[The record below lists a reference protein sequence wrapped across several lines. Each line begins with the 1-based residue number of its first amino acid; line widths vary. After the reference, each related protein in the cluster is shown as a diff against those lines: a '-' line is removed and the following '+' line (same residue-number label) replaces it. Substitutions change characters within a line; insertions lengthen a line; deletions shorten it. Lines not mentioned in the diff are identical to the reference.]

1 MKGSTIMN
9 YQANIR
15 SYYDRASADQIA
27 EGRAWYPSMAATL
40 ANDAAR
46 SGLRIAQVAAV
57 YAANSI
63 NTPWARN
70 LALASRAIADHA
82 AGRDALCD
90 GGTLGMIIG
99 KVRAA
104 IAATSDD
111 AIDGIMTS
119 DPHNLK
125 IVNFRRNLI
134 DDPDAVTVDRW
145 AFRIATNFEGCEC
158 VKANTHGC
166 GKVPTGN
173 EYRAIADAYR
183 AVASEVGER
192 AHDLQAITWCVVRG
206 TGE

>member
-1 MKGSTIMN
+1 MN
-9 YQANIR
+9 YETNIR
-15 SYYDRASADQIA
+15 SYYERASADQVG
-27 EGRAWYPSMAATL
+27 EGRAWYRNMAHDLQAEG
-40 ANDAAR
+40 DR
-46 SGLRIAQVAAV
+46 SGLRLAQVAAV

-63 NTPWARN
+63 NTPWQRN
-70 LALASRAIADHA
+70 LALAHRAISDHM
-82 AGRDALCD
+82 AGRDALID

-111 AIDGIMTS
+111 AIDGILTS
-119 DPHNLK
+119 DRNNLK
-125 IVNFRRNLI
+125 IVNFRRNLC
-134 DDPDAVTVDRW
+134 DDADAVTVDRW
-145 AFRIATNFEGCEC
+145 AYRIATNFEGCEC

-166 GKVPTGN
+166 GRVPTGN

-183 AVASEVGER
+183 AVAAEVGER